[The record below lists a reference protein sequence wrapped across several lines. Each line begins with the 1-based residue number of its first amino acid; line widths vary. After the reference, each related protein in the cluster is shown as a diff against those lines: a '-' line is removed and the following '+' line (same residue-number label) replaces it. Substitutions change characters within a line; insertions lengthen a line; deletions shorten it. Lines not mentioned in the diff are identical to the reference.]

1 MTHEVSVSA
10 RARYTLV
17 YMTSKKKE
25 SVPARVADEQSEM
38 PMRLNKYLAHQGVAT
53 RRDADVL
60 IEKGR
65 VLVNG
70 KRAVVGMKVSEGDTV
85 EVLQKSGAAKKLYYV
100 AYNKPRGVI
109 THSAKDGEEDIISVL
124 PFEFRTLGLYPVGRL
139 DKDSYGLIVLT
150 NDGRIT
156 DRLLRPDAEHE
167 KEYSVRTKLPLRPSF
182 KLHMETGVDIEGYM
196 TKPAKMR
203 VTGENTFS
211 ITLTEGKKHQIRR
224 MVVAMHNEVT
234 DLKRTRVMNIKLGNL
249 KSGQARHIQ
258 GDELTDFLESLNLP
272 VH

>member
-1 MTHEVSVSA
+1 MKEAPEESA
-10 RARYTLV
+10 DNSLL
-17 YMTSKKKE
+17 
-25 SVPARVADEQSEM
+25 

-70 KRAVVGMKVSEGDTV
+70 KRAEVGMKVNDGDAV
-85 EVLQKSGAAKKLYYV
+85 EVLQKKGQAKKLYYV
-100 AYNKPRGVI
+100 AYHKPRGII

-124 PFEFRTLGLYPVGRL
+124 PFEYRTLGLYPVGRL

-182 KLHMETGVDIEGYM
+182 KQHMEAGVDIEGYV
-196 TKPAKMR
+196 TKPAKIK

-211 ITLTEGKKHQIRR
+211 ITITEGKKHQIRR
-224 MVVAMHNEVT
+224 MVVAMHNEVV
-234 DLKRTRVMNIKLGNL
+234 DLKRTRVMNIRLGTL
-249 KSGQARHIQ
+249 KSGQARHIE
-258 GDELTDFLESLNLP
+258 GDELTSFMEQLHLP
-272 VH
+272 VQ